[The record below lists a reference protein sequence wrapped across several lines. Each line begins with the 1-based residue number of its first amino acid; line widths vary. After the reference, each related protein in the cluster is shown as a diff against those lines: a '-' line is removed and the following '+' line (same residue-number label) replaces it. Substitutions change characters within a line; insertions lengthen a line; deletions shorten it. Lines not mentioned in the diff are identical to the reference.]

1 MIELGE
7 LLKIVADVIRHIPT
21 KRSQELRKVI
31 EKYYEKEEEIPMETH
46 SAYTGETKTYEGQSD
61 VAYCAE
67 CLVSHY
73 IKMLGYLDEA
83 KRLSLN
89 DEVLNDES
97 MRRVDEAFREMV
109 TSLYDLGAVDNED
122 TLWFRREI
130 RRIRKEIFVPLI
142 ATRDKNLLEKAIQS
156 ARMLYERAKEMLRK
170 AGVPSIVLE
179 KKTE

>member
-7 LLKIVADVIRHIPT
+7 LFKIVADVIRHIPT
-21 KRSQELRKVI
+21 KRSQELRKVL

-46 SAYTGETKTYEGQSD
+46 SAYT
-61 VAYCAE
+61 
-67 CLVSHY
+67 VSHY

-130 RRIRKEIFVPLI
+130 RMIRKEIFVPLI
-142 ATRDKNLLEKAIQS
+142 ATRDKELLEKAIQS